1 MEERVT
7 IRELARRSGV
17 SVGTVSRALNGYTDV
32 RPETRERIM
41 RLASELD
48 YTPAAAARSLV
59 TQRSHVI
66 GVFMETGEG
75 HPDLQHPFF
84 HEVLGGLK
92 QRVGREGFD
101 LLLFASERPGGGYG
115 RHSYLKRARH
125 HNVDG
130 CALIGLDP
138 DDDEVRRLARGEM
151 PCVAIDM
158 QLEGPLTEVVM
169 SDNEDGAATAV
180 RHLYDLGH
188 RRIATITGMIDSR
201 PGIDRLRGYRAAI
214 QELGLAYRDDY
225 VRYGDFYAESGRE
238 QTARLL
244 ALDEP
249 PTAIFA
255 AADMMAI
262 GAVRAAS
269 EAGPDR
275 AGRPQHRRVRR
286 HPACSPR
293 EPAPHHAAPGQAR
306 PGRGGRR
313 CPRGTDR
320 RRSGASVAPDAPR
333 RARRTRQHR
342 RSVGET
348 RFAPR
353 PPPAAFVRAVP
364 KPFLSV
370 VQWRRENPMPKR
382 LAIVA
387 SAIALVLAPAALVAC
402 GGDDSGS
409 DSTTPKSAAQGE
421 APLQKGTTLTLWTMP
436 NSPQPKEDLQKMVEP
451 FTAKTGVKVDVQEVG
466 WDVQFDRIRNA
477 AVAGEGPDI
486 TQAGT
491 TQVPF
496 FAALGGFTDLSDRV
510 EEIGGKG
517 AYAEGIWNTTQVRG
531 PGRHVGR
538 AVVHRGALDL
548 LPQGRAREG
557 GRRSRDGLRRPGLV
571 QGDAAGDQG
580 QGAGHR
586 AVRRARQEGVR
597 PRPPGHAVRVGQRRR
612 GALRRRQ
619 AVHDQHGARRSR
631 AWSSWAT

>member
-1 MEERVT
+1 
-7 IRELARRSGV
+7 
-17 SVGTVSRALNGYTDV
+17 
-32 RPETRERIM
+32 M

-92 QRVGREGFD
+92 QRVGRAGFD

-180 RHLYDLGH
+180 RHLHDLGH

-269 EAGPDR
+269 EAGLN
-275 AGRPQHRRVRR
+275 V
-286 HPACSPR
+286 PADLSIVGFDDIQL
-293 EPAPHHAAPGQAR
+293 APHVNPPLTTLRQDKLGLGAAAG
-306 PGRGGRR
+306 
-313 CPRGTDR
+313 D
-320 RRSGASVAPDAPR
+320 
-333 RARRTRQHR
+333 
-342 RSVGET
+342 
-348 RFAPR
+348 
-353 PPPAAFVRAVP
+353 
-364 KPFLSV
+364 
-370 VQWRRENPMPKR
+370 
-382 LAIVA
+382 
-387 SAIALVLAPAALVAC
+387 ALVARIA
-402 GGDDSGS
+402 GDPERPS
-409 DSTTPKSAAQGE
+409 
-421 APLQKGTTLTLWTMP
+421 LRTLP
-436 NSPQPKEDLQKMVEP
+436 VEL
-451 FTAKTGVKVDVQEVG
+451 V
-466 WDVQFDRIRNA
+466 
-477 AVAGEGPDI
+477 
-486 TQAGT
+486 
-491 TQVPF
+491 
-496 FAALGGFTDLSDRV
+496 
-510 EEIGGKG
+510 
-517 AYAEGIWNTTQVRG
+517 VRG
-531 PGRHVGR
+531 ST
-538 AVVHRGALDL
+538 AA
-548 LPQGRAREG
+548 PQ
-557 GRRSRDGLRRPGLV
+557 
-571 QGDAAGDQG
+571 
-580 QGAGHR
+580 
-586 AVRRARQEGVR
+586 
-597 PRPPGHAVRVGQRRR
+597 
-612 GALRRRQ
+612 
-619 AVHDQHGARRSR
+619 
-631 AWSSWAT
+631 

>member
-1 MEERVT
+1 MEERIT

-269 EAGPDR
+269 
-275 AGRPQHRRVRR
+275 RPAWSV
-286 HPACSPR
+286 PADLSIVGFDDIQL
-293 EPAPHHAAPGQAR
+293 APHVNPPLTTLRQDKLGLGAAAG
-306 PGRGGRR
+306 
-313 CPRGTDR
+313 D
-320 RRSGASVAPDAPR
+320 
-333 RARRTRQHR
+333 
-342 RSVGET
+342 
-348 RFAPR
+348 
-353 PPPAAFVRAVP
+353 
-364 KPFLSV
+364 
-370 VQWRRENPMPKR
+370 
-382 LAIVA
+382 
-387 SAIALVLAPAALVAC
+387 ALVARIA
-402 GGDDSGS
+402 GDPERPS
-409 DSTTPKSAAQGE
+409 
-421 APLQKGTTLTLWTMP
+421 LRTLP
-436 NSPQPKEDLQKMVEP
+436 VEL
-451 FTAKTGVKVDVQEVG
+451 V
-466 WDVQFDRIRNA
+466 
-477 AVAGEGPDI
+477 
-486 TQAGT
+486 
-491 TQVPF
+491 
-496 FAALGGFTDLSDRV
+496 
-510 EEIGGKG
+510 
-517 AYAEGIWNTTQVRG
+517 VRG
-531 PGRHVGR
+531 
-538 AVVHRGALDL
+538 
-548 LPQGRAREG
+548 
-557 GRRSRDGLRRPGLV
+557 ST
-571 QGDAAGDQG
+571 AA
-580 QGAGHR
+580 
-586 AVRRARQEGVR
+586 
-597 PRPPGHAVRVGQRRR
+597 P
-612 GALRRRQ
+612 
-619 AVHDQHGARRSR
+619 
-631 AWSSWAT
+631 